1 MFLRPTIT
9 RFHRGSLG
17 TYDLIHTLCIK
28 EDFCHFQTRQKDISN
43 RPNQSQFLDRTLR
56 NIAILWRSI
65 PLLEEYMHATDVL
78 DRHDHKVTVNVFTFQ
93 RSKQDAWS
101 ICRFGDIPIEPNSRF
116 KYIVK
121 IQFTGFNS
129 QLVLLLVTIQRENII
144 WFQYQTDVENPDPPE
159 IWNITQPGLADEILS
174 SPSTG
179 KVYLIYRSWPQR
191 IDEYGFSDGLHIR
204 SIALNISKLS
214 FRDY

>member
-1 MFLRPTIT
+1 
-9 RFHRGSLG
+9 
-17 TYDLIHTLCIK
+17 
-28 EDFCHFQTRQKDISN
+28 
-43 RPNQSQFLDRTLR
+43 
-56 NIAILWRSI
+56 
-65 PLLEEYMHATDVL
+65 MHATDVWI
-78 DRHDHKVTVNVFTFQ
+78 DMINKVTVNVFTFQ

-179 KVYLIYRSWPQR
+179 KVLFDLSQLASEDRRVRVLRRSSYQVYCAQHLQIVVPR
-191 IDEYGFSDGLHIR
+191 YIDFSDFILRTI
-204 SIALNISKLS
+204 
-214 FRDY
+214 D